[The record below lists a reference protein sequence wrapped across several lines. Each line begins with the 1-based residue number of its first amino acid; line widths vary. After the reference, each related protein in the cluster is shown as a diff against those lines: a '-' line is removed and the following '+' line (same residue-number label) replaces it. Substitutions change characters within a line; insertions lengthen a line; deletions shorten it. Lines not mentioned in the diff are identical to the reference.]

1 MNAALLQDR
10 IYAGYAKDALH
21 TGYLY
26 EIYRSDTPISP
37 LDAGNLVGSTY
48 CRFAALVDKKPH
60 QYKIPNY
67 TLFAD
72 GRLLQPRDIL
82 VNADHGTFFVG
93 DMQHL
98 LPMQAV
104 KCNDSISVT
113 RPVYQTGTIVEVL
126 DGELIA
132 SAMPCFR
139 QLKKVDQKPVASA
152 FGASTASTPVG
163 EFFAYVPIDWTL
175 LKQNDLVTDQSG
187 RRYTISTI
195 DPTELCAVIV
205 IRQADTEG
213 EG

>member
-1 MNAALLQDR
+1 VNGALLQDR

-37 LDAGNLVGSTY
+37 LEAGNKIGSTY

-72 GRLLQPRDIL
+72 GRVLQQRDIL
-82 VNADHGTFFVG
+82 VNPDHGTWFIG

-104 KCNDSISVT
+104 KCNDVLQIN
-113 RPVYQTGTIVEVL
+113 RPVYQTDPIAVV
-126 DGELIA
+126 DGDLVAIGL
-132 SAMPCFR
+132 PVFR
-139 QLKKVDQKPVASA
+139 QLKKVDQKPVNSA
-152 FGASTASTPVG
+152 YGASTAATPIG
-163 EFFAYVPIDWTL
+163 EWFVFAPIDWTL
-175 LKQNDLVTDQSG
+175 LKQMDLVTDEDG

-195 DPTELCAVIV
+195 DPTELGAVLV
-205 IRQADTEG
+205 MRQADTEG